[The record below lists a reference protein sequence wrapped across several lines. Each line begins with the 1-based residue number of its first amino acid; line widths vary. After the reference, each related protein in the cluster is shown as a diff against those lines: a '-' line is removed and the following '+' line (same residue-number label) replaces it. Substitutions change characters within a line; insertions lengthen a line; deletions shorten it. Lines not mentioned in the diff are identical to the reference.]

1 MMTISENTVS
11 LHNQSV
17 HYWED
22 GEQHERILLLL
33 NGGIGDARL
42 NLSASMPI
50 LAENYRVIAPDLPGF
65 GQTTAL
71 PIMQVEPLLEWVK
84 EFIDSLEIEH
94 AVIIGHAFGGLLAR
108 LFVAAHPSYAVALV
122 LVNGG
127 TIPNIPPI
135 MRLLARVPFLGRSLF
150 YSLARS
156 TVGPKELARL
166 IYTKEV
172 LTDDFLVQAQANIS
186 GFAQMMLLL
195 AAHSIPEK
203 RTPPVPTL
211 LLWGANDEIV
221 TLAEAE
227 KIKSSIRDAALSPL
241 ADCGN
246 MPHLEAPEVFAWQVV
261 QFVTNLNRPSR
272 PDLPGVGKLR
282 D

>member
-1 MMTISENTVS
+1 MTISEKTVS

-22 GEQHERILLLL
+22 GERHERSLLLL
-33 NGGIGDARL
+33 HGGIGDALL
-42 NLSASMPI
+42 NWSASMPI
-50 LAENYRVIAPDLPGF
+50 LAENYRVVAPDLPGF
-65 GQTTAL
+65 GQTAAL
-71 PIMQVEPLLEWVK
+71 PMMQVEPLLDWLK
-84 EFIDSLEIEH
+84 EFLDALEIEH
-94 AVIIGHAFGGLLAR
+94 AAIIGHAFGGLLAR
-108 LFVAAHPSYAVALV
+108 LFTAAHPSYAVALV

-127 TIPNIPPI
+127 SIPNIPPV
-135 MRLLARVPFLGRSLF
+135 MRLLARVPFLGSSLF

-156 TVGPKELARL
+156 TIAPKELTRL
-166 IYTKEV
+166 IYTKEI
-172 LTDDFLVQAQANIS
+172 LTDDFAVRAQANTS
-186 GFAQMMLLL
+186 GFAQMMRLL
-195 AAHSIPEK
+195 AAHPIPEK

-221 TLAEAE
+221 TLVEAE
-227 KIKSSIRDAALSPL
+227 KIKSSIRDAGLSPI

-261 QFVTNLNRPSR
+261 QFITNLNRPSK

-282 D
+282 H